1 MALPRS
7 EALLRIFPSKAEELL
22 LPACA
27 EARRRTVA
35 GVCLGSVSASLS
47 FTSFLLLRTQ
57 ELSPQ
62 DATEASKSQA
72 AMDTL
77 LNLTCDLLCL
87 CIDWCWSA
95 GFS

>member
-35 GVCLGSVSASLS
+35 GVCLGLSISLS
-47 FTSFLLLRTQ
+47 AIHILLLRTQ

-62 DATEASKSQA
+62 DATEASKCQA
-72 AMDTL
+72 AMDAFTPP
-77 LNLTCDLLCL
+77 DL
-87 CIDWCWSA
+87 
-95 GFS
+95 